1 MNVKLTEKDIDVIMR
16 ALTKK
21 KRILLENQTSCY
33 YDEDVVVEL
42 LAISRVMTKLGYILE
57 INGGETNV

>member
-1 MNVKLTEKDIDVIMR
+1 MNVKLTEKDIDVIMS

-57 INGGETNV
+57 LNGGETNV